1 MKKRDERKDGKVYLI
16 TGKIS
21 GLLGK
26 SMGETMEKEERRPGK
41 DRRSGSERRK
51 ARSFSYKGIERR
63 SGRDRRVGKGR

>member
-1 MKKRDERKDGKVYLI
+1 MKEKNGKVYLT

-41 DRRSGSERRK
+41 DRRSGLERRK

-63 SGRDRRVGKGR
+63 SGRERRMGKGR